1 MVGSKLYEWHGPP
14 FSWKYALSAE
24 AEIRKLAKPGATS
37 KSSTRGTERLV
48 PTRVV
53 GYSAWRRDAHED
65 GVIPA
70 ASFGAQWL
78 DFRTPGI
85 PRTADGKP
93 NLAAPA
99 PKTLD
104 GKPDLSGI

>member
-1 MVGSKLYEWHGPP
+1 MKT
-14 FSWKYALSAE
+14 ALFLLPVS
-24 AEIRKLAKPGATS
+24 L
-37 KSSTRGTERLV
+37 
-48 PTRVV
+48 
-53 GYSAWRRDAHED
+53 
-65 GVIPA
+65 
-70 ASFGAQWL
+70 FAQWL